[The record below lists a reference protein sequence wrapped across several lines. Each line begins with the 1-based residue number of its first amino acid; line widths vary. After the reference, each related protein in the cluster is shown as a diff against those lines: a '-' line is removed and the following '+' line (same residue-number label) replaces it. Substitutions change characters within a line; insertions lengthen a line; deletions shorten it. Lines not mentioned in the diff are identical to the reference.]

1 MKKFILFFFLL
12 NFFFYNSA
20 IANNSIVFVDI
31 DFLIQNST
39 IGKTVLKKLEN
50 KDKENL
56 QFLKDREQIIRK
68 SENELKKKQNII
80 SEEEFNKELNLLKSQ
95 VANLKLEKD
104 KMVKNFTE
112 FKNKELSSVIKS
124 INEVIQNYMKNNSVD
139 VVLDKKNIYIGKNSS
154 DITSVILKNIEN
166 K

>member
-1 MKKFILFFFLL
+1 MKNLFYFFIKFC
-12 NFFFYNSA
+12 FYNSA

>member
-12 NFFFYNSA
+12 NFVFYNSA

>member
-1 MKKFILFFFLL
+1 
-12 NFFFYNSA
+12 
-20 IANNSIVFVDI
+20 
-31 DFLIQNST
+31 
-39 IGKTVLKKLEN
+39 
-50 KDKENL
+50 
-56 QFLKDREQIIRK
+56 
-68 SENELKKKQNII
+68 
-80 SEEEFNKELNLLKSQ
+80 
-95 VANLKLEKD
+95 
-104 KMVKNFTE
+104 MVKNFTE